1 MAQAK
6 QSLENAKGGLSQSL
20 EVLVYNFVDML
31 SHARSEM
38 NIIKE
43 LAEDEAA
50 YRSITRSWFQHSPL
64 LDYLQK
70 AAARGY
76 TLVLTTDH
84 GMIKVQDPVRI
95 SGDREMSNNLRYK
108 EGRNLQIQDDL
119 VYTIQQPEQ
128 VQLPRKHLN
137 SVYILAGSDQF
148 FCYPNNFHQ
157 YASLYRDSFQHGG
170 ISLEEC
176 IVPLAVFRPREGG

>member
-1 MAQAK
+1 MNTAITCTSLFLGGMAQAQRAQSRPRLPKITSLSQAK
-6 QSLENAKGGLSQSL
+6 QSLENANGGLSQAL

-137 SVYILAGSDQF
+137 SVYVLA
-148 FCYPNNFHQ
+148 YWI
-157 YASLYRDSFQHGG
+157 SFLL
-170 ISLEEC
+170 S
-176 IVPLAVFRPREGG
+176 